1 MKKTKRS
8 KKSRSWVIK
17 QHRDQFY
24 KKSKTLGYRS
34 RSSFKLIEL
43 NQKYKFLKNKTFLLD
58 IGSSPGGWSQIASQ
72 KIKKGKIVSIDIKDM
87 EKLEN
92 VKFIKCDFL
101 ESNSKKRILD
111 EFRGKL
117 DVVISDMA
125 ASTTGNKNLD
135 CIRTNLLCS
144 EVILFASDILKNK
157 GKLISKL
164 FMGEDFLEVK
174 KLAKEKFEKVEFFKP
189 ESSRNESKE
198 TYIHCSSLKTL

>member
-43 NQKYKFLKNKTFLLD
+43 NQKFKFLKNNTFLLD

-72 KIKKGKIVSIDIKDM
+72 KIKKGKIVSIDMKDM
-87 EKLEN
+87 EKVEN
-92 VKFIKCDFL
+92 VKFIKCNFL
-101 ESNSKKRILD
+101 EDNSKRKILG
-111 EFRGKL
+111 EFKGKL

-135 CIRTNLLCS
+135 CIRTNHLCF
-144 EVILFASDILKNK
+144 EVIQFASDILKNK

-164 FMGEDFLEVK
+164 FMGEDFLQVK
-174 KLAKEKFEKVEFFKP
+174 TLAKEKFEKVEFFKP